1 MADNIAYTPGSG
13 ASIATDD
20 ISSVHYPR
28 MKMGIGADGK
38 YSELQPVTLGVV
50 TASTVDATITG
61 TSGILFGVS
70 CYSTELLARAI
81 VKVMDSTS
89 GSTGNVMTGFS
100 LSTGQGAGR
109 SEFRWFGPQGV
120 KFNSGIRVVLPT
132 TAVTTVSVYYIAP
145 A

>member
-1 MADNIAYTPGSG
+1 MADNVAYTPGSG

-38 YSELQPVTLGVV
+38 YSELQPATVGVV

-70 CYSTELLARAI
+70 CYSTELLARAV

-100 LSTGQGAGR
+100 LSTGQGAPR

-120 KFNSGIRVVLPT
+120 KFNSGIRVVIPT
-132 TAVTTVSVYYIAP
+132 TAVVTVSAYYIAP

>member
-1 MADNIAYTPGSG
+1 
-13 ASIATDD
+13 
-20 ISSVHYPR
+20 
-28 MKMGIGADGK
+28 MGIGADGK
-38 YSELQPVTLGVV
+38 YSELQPATVGAV
-50 TASTVDATITG
+50 TATTVDSTVVG
-61 TSGILFGVS
+61 TSGILLGVT

-89 GSTGNVMTGFS
+89 GSTGSVMTGFS

-132 TAVTTVSVYYIAP
+132 TAVITTTVYYIAP